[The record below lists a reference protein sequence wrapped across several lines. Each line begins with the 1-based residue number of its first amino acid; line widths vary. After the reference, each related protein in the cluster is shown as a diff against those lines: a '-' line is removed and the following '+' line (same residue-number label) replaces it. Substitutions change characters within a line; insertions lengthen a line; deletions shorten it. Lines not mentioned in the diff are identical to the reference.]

1 MSRDF
6 DIFMS
11 KHLAGQWLL
20 NSYVL
25 FTVVFHF
32 LFYSI
37 EKTVCIFMQ
46 TVPLISDAAVFR
58 FLHSHKTGLHLNHAE
73 KSLNHILRVLISR
86 EKHLKDKQFSWLQF
100 ITSNSFPEFLSSSG
114 SCSRLPVTVAGP
126 QRIDT
131 VFSINAYCNLYP
143 ECNADVILTEKIRF
157 HKVFMYSI

>member
-1 MSRDF
+1 
-6 DIFMS
+6 
-11 KHLAGQWLL
+11 
-20 NSYVL
+20 
-25 FTVVFHF
+25 
-32 LFYSI
+32 
-37 EKTVCIFMQ
+37 MQ

-86 EKHLKDKQFSWLQF
+86 EKHLKDISSSPDFS
-100 ITSNSFPEFLSSSG
+100 SSSG

>member
-1 MSRDF
+1 
-6 DIFMS
+6 
-11 KHLAGQWLL
+11 
-20 NSYVL
+20 
-25 FTVVFHF
+25 
-32 LFYSI
+32 
-37 EKTVCIFMQ
+37 MQ

-73 KSLNHILRVLISR
+73 
-86 EKHLKDKQFSWLQF
+86 F